1 MIALPL
7 DEIDRL
13 IAEDVPSGDLTTDA
27 LGFGAQPA
35 YLAFR
40 ARGDMVV
47 VGTEIAA
54 QILTRCGADSV
65 NIAVASG
72 TKVAAGTVLIRSS
85 GPAAALHAAWK
96 VAQTTLDT
104 LSGVATATRAMADAA
119 AAVNPD
125 VRIATTRKA
134 FPGTRR
140 FAHFAVRAGGGIV
153 HRHGLSETVLI
164 FAEHLA
170 FLPNETFAD
179 LAKRLRREAP
189 EKKLAIEVTDTARAK
204 AAIEAGFDMVQLD
217 KMTPDGV
224 REVAAM
230 AAGTNVLVAAAGGV
244 NLANV
249 ADYVA
254 AGAGLIVTTSPYW
267 APPKDVQV
275 ELRPLRVQE
284 RIV

>member
-1 MIALPL
+1 MIPLPL

-27 LGFGAQPA
+27 LGFGAQSA
-35 YLAFR
+35 FLGFR

-47 VGTEIAA
+47 AGTEIAA
-54 QILTRCGADSV
+54 QILTRCGADDV
-65 NIAVASG
+65 AVGVASG
-72 TKVAAGTVLIRSS
+72 TKIAAGTNLVRAS
-85 GPAAALHAAWK
+85 GKAAALHAAWK

-104 LSGVATATRAMADAA
+104 LSGIATATRAMTDAA
-119 AAVNPD
+119 ARVNPD

-140 FAHFAVRAGGGIV
+140 YAHLAVRAGGGIV

-170 FLPNETFAD
+170 FLPDMSFAD
-179 LAKRLRREAP
+179 LHQRLRRAAP
-189 EKKLAIEVTDTARAK
+189 EKKLAIEVTNAAEARR
-204 AAIEAGFDMVQLD
+204 AIDAGFDMVQLD

-224 REVAAM
+224 REVSAM
-230 AAGTNVLVAAAGGV
+230 AAGTDVLVAAAGGV

-254 AGAGLIVTTSPYW
+254 AGAGLIVTTAPYW

-275 ELRPLRVQE
+275 ELRPLRAEE